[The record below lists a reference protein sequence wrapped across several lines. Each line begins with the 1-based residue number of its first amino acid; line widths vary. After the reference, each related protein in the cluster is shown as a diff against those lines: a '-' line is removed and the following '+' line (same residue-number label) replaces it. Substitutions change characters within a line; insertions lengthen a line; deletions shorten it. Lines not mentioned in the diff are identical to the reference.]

1 MILETAVITGGVLY
15 AGVRAYQQRNKP
27 NLGQVLSR
35 QQAYRVHS
43 PPLDPLVL
51 YHKARRNL
59 SHHLPVLSQLH
70 LGDTRSKHMTEL
82 ATSTEQSEPSAE
94 EREINTLLTVSSI
107 LLGTTT
113 IGMLVYPPLLLLSTF
128 PALYTFYPYI
138 QSGYRG
144 IVHERRVTTGV
155 VDAICLTGM
164 LLTGHVFTA
173 VLFNTLLLLSRKLVV
188 QTEDRSRRS
197 LANVFGQQPRSVWVL
212 MDDTEIEVPFEQLKP
227 GDVVVVN
234 AGEMIPVDGTI
245 VEGMAS
251 IDQHMLTGEAQP
263 VEKSVGDTVLA
274 STMLLSGKVHIVVA
288 HAGQDTAAARIG
300 DILQRTA
307 DFKLSIQSRGEAVS
321 DKAALPTLVLGTV
334 TLPLL
339 GINSALAVLFASI
352 GYNMRLIA
360 PLSVL
365 NFLQIMADSG
375 ILIKDGRS
383 LETLHHV
390 DTIVFDK
397 TGTLTLEQPHVHHI
411 YTWNGYDEDAL
422 LTRAAAAEY
431 RQIHPIARAI
441 LQAANERGLHVPRIE
456 DARYEVGYG
465 IKVRLENQVVRVG
478 SDRFMQLEGI
488 PVSSTIHDLQTHC
501 NAAGHSL
508 VLVAVDDHLA
518 GGIEL
523 QPTIRPEARTIIDQL
538 RDYGMELSIISGD
551 QEQPT
556 RSLAHELGIDR
567 FFANTLP
574 ENKAKLIEQLQAE
587 GRTVCFV
594 GDGINDSIALKQA
607 NVSVSLRGATTI
619 ATDTA
624 QIVLMDASLN
634 QLAHLFELAR
644 NFEHNMQNN
653 LITTIIPGAICL
665 GGVFFLHFKLLTAV
679 MLYNFGLVA
688 GVGNAMYPI
697 VRHHIH
703 EKQTN
708 DLESS
713 EERNLTQ

>member
-15 AGVRAYQQRNKP
+15 AGVRAYQQRSKP
-27 NLGQVLSR
+27 NLGQVLSG

-43 PPLDPLVL
+43 PPPDPLVL
-51 YHKARRNL
+51 YHKARSKL
-59 SHHLPVLSQLH
+59 SQHLPVLSQLR
-70 LGDTRSKHMTEL
+70 LGDTRSKHMTEI
-82 ATSTEQSEPSAE
+82 ATSTEQPEQSAE
-94 EREINTLLTVSSI
+94 EREINTLLTISSV

-113 IGMLVYPPLLLLSTF
+113 IGMLVYPPLLLLSAF
-128 PALYTFYPYI
+128 PAIYTFYPYI
-138 QSGYRG
+138 QSAYRG
-144 IVHERRVTTGV
+144 LVHERRVTTGV
-155 VDAICLTGM
+155 LDVVCLTGM

-173 VLFNTLLLLSRKLVV
+173 VLANTLILLSRKLVV

-197 LANVFGQQPRSVWVL
+197 LVNVFGQQPRSVWVL
-212 MDDTEIEVPFEQLKP
+212 MDDTEIEVPFEHLKP
-227 GDVVVVN
+227 GDLVVVN
-234 AGEMIPVDGTI
+234 AGEIVPVDGTI

-263 VEKSVGDTVLA
+263 VEKNVGDPALA
-274 STMLLSGKVHIVVA
+274 STILLSGKVHIVVE

-321 DKAALPTLVLGTV
+321 DKASLPTLVLGTV

-339 GINSALAVLFASI
+339 GINSALAILFSGL

-383 LETLHHV
+383 LETLQQV

-441 LQAANERGLHVPRIE
+441 LQAAGERGLHVPRIE

-478 SDRFMQLEGI
+478 SDRFMQMEGI
-488 PVSSTIHDLQTHC
+488 SVSLTIHDLQTHC

-523 QPTIRPEARTIIDQL
+523 QPTIRPEARRIIDQL
-538 RDYGMELSIISGD
+538 RAYGMELSIISGD

-574 ENKAKLIEQLQAE
+574 ENKAKLIEQLQGE

-644 NFEHNMQNN
+644 NFEHNMQAN
-653 LITTIIPGAICL
+653 LITTIIPGAICV
-665 GGVFFLHFKLLTAV
+665 GGVFLLNFKLLTAV
-679 MLYNFGLVA
+679 MLYNVGLVV

-697 VRHHIH
+697 VRHYIH
-703 EKQTN
+703 ERHT
-708 DLESS
+708 DAFESS
-713 EERNLTQ
+713 EKRTLTQ